1 MIERLETIE
10 KKYND
15 ITEELMNPDVL
26 SDINKTL
33 KLNKELSDLKESY
46 DAYQLLKKID
56 KLKSINS
63 YGNDYIEL
71 KKEILLNKDYSR
83 YLELEK
89 KLFFDIKDINNK
101 LNCLLEKSGC
111 I

>member
-1 MIERLETIE
+1 MNKEIIE
-10 KKYND
+10 KLDEITNIIDND
-15 ITEELMNPDVL
+15 KDIKEYKELEKRILN
-26 SDINKTL
+26 
-33 KLNKELSDLKESY
+33 NKE
-46 DAYQLLKKID
+46 LLKKID

>member
-1 MIERLETIE
+1 MNKEIIE
-10 KKYND
+10 KLDEITNIIDND
-15 ITEELMNPDVL
+15 KDIKEYKELEKRILN
-26 SDINKTL
+26 
-33 KLNKELSDLKESY
+33 NKE
-46 DAYQLLKKID
+46 LLKKID

-89 KLFFDIKDINNK
+89 KLFFDIKDINNR

>member
-1 MIERLETIE
+1 MLMNKEIIE
-10 KKYND
+10 KLDEITNIIDND
-15 ITEELMNPDVL
+15 KDIKEYKELEKRILN
-26 SDINKTL
+26 
-33 KLNKELSDLKESY
+33 NKE
-46 DAYQLLKKID
+46 LLKKID

-71 KKEILLNKDYSR
+71 KKEILSNKDYSR

>member
-1 MIERLETIE
+1 MLMNKEIIE
-10 KKYND
+10 KLDEITNIIDND
-15 ITEELMNPDVL
+15 KDIKEYKELEKRILN
-26 SDINKTL
+26 
-33 KLNKELSDLKESY
+33 NKE
-46 DAYQLLKKID
+46 LLKKID

-71 KKEILLNKDYSR
+71 KKEILSNKDYSR

-89 KLFFDIKDINNK
+89 KLFFDIKDINNR

>member
-1 MIERLETIE
+1 MLMNKEIIE
-10 KKYND
+10 KLDEITNIIDND
-15 ITEELMNPDVL
+15 KDIKEYKELEKRILN
-26 SDINKTL
+26 
-33 KLNKELSDLKESY
+33 NKE
-46 DAYQLLKKID
+46 LLKKIN

-71 KKEILLNKDYSR
+71 KKEILSNKDYSR

>member
-1 MIERLETIE
+1 MNKEIIE
-10 KKYND
+10 KLDEITNIINND
-15 ITEELMNPDVL
+15 KDIKEYKELEKRILN
-26 SDINKTL
+26 
-33 KLNKELSDLKESY
+33 NKE
-46 DAYQLLKKID
+46 LLKKID

>member
-1 MIERLETIE
+1 M
-10 KKYND
+10 
-15 ITEELMNPDVL
+15 ITEYD
-26 SDINKTL
+26 
-33 KLNKELSDLKESY
+33 NKENFFI
-46 DAYQLLKKID
+46 AF
-56 KLKSINS
+56 
-63 YGNDYIEL
+63 L